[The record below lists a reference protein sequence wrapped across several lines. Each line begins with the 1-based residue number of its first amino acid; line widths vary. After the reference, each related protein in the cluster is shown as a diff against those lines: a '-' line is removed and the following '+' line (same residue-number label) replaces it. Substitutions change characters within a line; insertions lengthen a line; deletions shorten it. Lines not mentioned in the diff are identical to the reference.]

1 MSSHDDEWID
11 LSDAQFTRGM
21 LGGLEQ
27 RVVLREFSSYVS
39 DVEGMVND
47 GKEATVYRCRARPT
61 LPDWTAEPPAL
72 LAAKMYR
79 ARKFRAFATESQYL
93 DGRDVRDRRMRK
105 AIQGRTRKG
114 KRASHH
120 LWIDREWD
128 ALNLLHAAGASVP
141 KPYAHCADGILMEYL
156 GHGPTRAPALV
167 ELHLEPEEAERVFTS
182 LVRDL
187 EILVQCG
194 LVHGDLSAFNV
205 LYLDDAPRMIDLP
218 QAVRIDDTH

>member
-1 MSSHDDEWID
+1 
-11 LSDAQFTRGM
+11 
-21 LGGLEQ
+21 
-27 RVVLREFSSYVS
+27 
-39 DVEGMVND
+39 
-47 GKEATVYRCRARPT
+47 
-61 LPDWTAEPPAL
+61 
-72 LAAKMYR
+72 
-79 ARKFRAFATESQYL
+79 
-93 DGRDVRDRRMRK
+93 MRK

-141 KPYAHCADGILMEYL
+141 KPYAHCPDGILMEYL
-156 GHGPTRAPALV
+156 GHDSTRAPALV
-167 ELHLEPEEAERVFTS
+167 ELHLDPAGAERAFAS

-218 QAVRIDDTH
+218 QAVRIDDAHDAWTLFHRDVDNLCRYFAKHGVATDPIALAIRIWQRR